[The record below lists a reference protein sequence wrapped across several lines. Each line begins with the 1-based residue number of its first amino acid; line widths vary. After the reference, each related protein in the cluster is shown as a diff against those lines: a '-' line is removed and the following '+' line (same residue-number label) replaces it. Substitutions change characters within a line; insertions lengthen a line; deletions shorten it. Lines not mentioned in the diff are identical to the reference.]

1 MTPEQ
6 IEQIAEKYRDA
17 SVPEVFTAKQ
27 LTIHEEDAD
36 VLGTFRLVMS
46 KPEKGVGGRLP
57 RWPVSILVTR
67 PDGTDEV
74 VNTGKANAPWNVMH
88 EIVAESLNI
97 MALII
102 NEQRGMMI
110 KARKASMKVVP

>member
-27 LTIHEEDAD
+27 LTIHEEEAD
-36 VLGTFRLVMS
+36 VLGTFRLVLS
-46 KPEKGVGGRLP
+46 RPEQSAGGRFP
-57 RWPVSILVTR
+57 RWPVRILVSR

-74 VNTGKANAPWNVMH
+74 VISGKAKAPWNVMH
-88 EIVAESLNI
+88 EIVAEGLNT
-97 MALII
+97 MDLII

-110 KARKASMKVVP
+110 KARKASMKVV

>member
-17 SVPEVFTAKQ
+17 SVPEVFKAKQ
-27 LTIHEEDAD
+27 VTIHEEDAD

-110 KARKASMKVVP
+110 KARKASMKVV